1 MAKRLEL
8 EQTAFLYGGNGAFI
22 EDLYARYLRD
32 PAAVDPS
39 WRGYFDELGPE
50 TPGAVRAQPRG
61 AAAARRRAP
70 ARRPLPAATAAPRSS
85 ISAASARAG

>member
-32 PAAVDPS
+32 PSAIDPS

-50 TPGAVRAQPRG
+50 TRAPVRAQPQR
-61 AAAARRRAP
+61 AAAARRRRSP
-70 ARRPLPAATAAPRSS
+70 AAKPAAATAARSS
-85 ISAASARAG
+85 ISAASARAA